1 MDCFIQQ
8 NKTNNS
14 NIIDSVFGKYIID
27 DNFINWYLN
36 YEENLQHLFTELI
49 NISYSNEIYID
60 NNDENFNSFI
70 IMIYNESH
78 HI

>member
-1 MDCFIQQ
+1 MNGFIQQ

-14 NIIDSVFGKYIID
+14 DIIDSSFGKYIIND
-27 DNFINWYLN
+27 DFINWYLN
-36 YEENLQHLFTELI
+36 YEDDLQHLFMEFL
-49 NISYSNEIYID
+49 NISYSNGISID
-60 NNDENFNSFI
+60 NNDENFNGFI

>member
-1 MDCFIQQ
+1 MNCFIQQ

-14 NIIDSVFGKYIID
+14 DIIDSTFGKYIID

-36 YEENLQHLFTELI
+36 YEDDLQHLFMEFL
-49 NISYSNEIYID
+49 NISYSNGISID
-60 NNDENFNSFI
+60 NNDENFNGFI

>member
-1 MDCFIQQ
+1 MNGFIQQ

-14 NIIDSVFGKYIID
+14 DVIDSVFGKYIID

-36 YEENLQHLFTELI
+36 YEDDLKHLFTELL
-49 NISYSNEIYID
+49 NISYSNEIDID